1 MKKLSPKSIVVIVI
15 IVIGVFFLFSSF
27 YTVDKDERAVVTRFG
42 KYLRTAGPGLNLKMP
57 FGIELATKIPV
68 RRILKEEFGFKTIKA
83 GIKSEFYKGKAQIEE
98 ARMLTADLKII
109 QIEWIIQY
117 KITDPVNF
125 LFKVRDPK
133 NSLRAFAIIAM
144 SQIAGN
150 YLFDEI
156 ITIAKSEMTN
166 KMQELLQSIINKLEM
181 GILIKTVEL
190 INVTPPREVETSY
203 NEVLQA
209 QQEKERIINE
219 AKQEYNKKVIP
230 VEGQAER
237 MIAEAEGYK
246 AERVKVASGDAKYF
260 NSLYREYIKAPEV
273 TKKRIYL
280 ETMSEILPN
289 MEKIYIID
297 EKQKNLVPLLQMG
310 LKSFTEKGE

>member
-190 INVTPPREVETSY
+190 INV
-203 NEVLQA
+203 
-209 QQEKERIINE
+209 KIN
-219 AKQEYNKKVIP
+219 
-230 VEGQAER
+230 
-237 MIAEAEGYK
+237 
-246 AERVKVASGDAKYF
+246 SKY
-260 NSLYREYIKAPEV
+260 
-273 TKKRIYL
+273 
-280 ETMSEILPN
+280 
-289 MEKIYIID
+289 
-297 EKQKNLVPLLQMG
+297 
-310 LKSFTEKGE
+310 